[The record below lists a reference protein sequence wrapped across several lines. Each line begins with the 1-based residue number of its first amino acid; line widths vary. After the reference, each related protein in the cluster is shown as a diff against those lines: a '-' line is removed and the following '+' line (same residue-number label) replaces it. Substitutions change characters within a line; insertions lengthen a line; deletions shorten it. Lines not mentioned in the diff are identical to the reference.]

1 MLQTFHLLPRHLEKS
16 LLLSMPKALS
26 FCIQG
31 TFDRGHGRN
40 RLFDNI
46 TETAPWLRRGYS
58 NYR

>member
-1 MLQTFHLLPRHLEKS
+1 MLQTFHLLPIGKS

-26 FCIQG
+26 FCTQG

-46 TETAPWLRRGYS
+46 TETVPWLRRGYS
-58 NYR
+58 NHR